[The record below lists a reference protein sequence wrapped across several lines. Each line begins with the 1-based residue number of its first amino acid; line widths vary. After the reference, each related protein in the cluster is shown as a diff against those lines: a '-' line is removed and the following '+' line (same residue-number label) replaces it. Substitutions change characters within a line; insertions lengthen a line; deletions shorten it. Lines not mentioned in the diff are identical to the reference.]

1 MIYTEKISPFLICI
15 ISFFFGRIG
24 GRWDEAAV
32 EGNEKRDNAMKQE
45 IEDVKD
51 KRLKQ
56 HTLCI
61 FSL

>member
-1 MIYTEKISPFLICI
+1 MYYF
-15 ISFFFGRIG
+15 FFFGRIG

-32 EGNEKRDNAMKQE
+32 EGNEKRDNAMNQE

-56 HTLCI
+56 RTLCI

>member
-1 MIYTEKISPFLICI
+1 MIYTAKNSPFLICI

-32 EGNEKRDNAMKQE
+32 EGNEKRDNAMNQE

-56 HTLCI
+56 RTLCI